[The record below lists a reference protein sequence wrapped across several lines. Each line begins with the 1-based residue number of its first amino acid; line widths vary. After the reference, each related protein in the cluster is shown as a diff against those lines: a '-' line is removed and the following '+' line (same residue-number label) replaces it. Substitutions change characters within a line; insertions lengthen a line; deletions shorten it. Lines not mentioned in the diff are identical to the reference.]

1 MHAGRF
7 VSLKEHWNTAPA
19 SCGILVIALFLA
31 TALPASAQ
39 NKNAEAQLRTLHGS
53 VVDKSETPVPSSVV
67 YLMNVKTR
75 AVKTYIADDAG
86 SFRFSGLD
94 PNADYEIHAE
104 HNDLASAT
112 RTVSSLDSRRDIE
125 VILKLSHKKST
136 S

>member
-1 MHAGRF
+1 MHTGRF
-7 VSLKEHWNTAPA
+7 VRLKEHWNTGRVFY
-19 SCGILVIALFLA
+19 GILVIALGILV
-31 TALPASAQ
+31 ALPASAQ
-39 NKNAEAQLRTLHGS
+39 NKADAQLRTLHGS
-53 VVDKSETPVPSSVV
+53 VVDKGETPVPSSVV